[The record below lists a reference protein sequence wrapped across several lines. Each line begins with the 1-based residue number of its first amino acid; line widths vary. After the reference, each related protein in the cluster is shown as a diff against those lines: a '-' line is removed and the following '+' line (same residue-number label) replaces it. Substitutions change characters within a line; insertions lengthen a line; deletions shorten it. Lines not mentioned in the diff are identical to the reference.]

1 MSRSKR
7 TFNRDIVRNAT
18 NFINSECDSDN
29 LGNYSVITSD
39 SDEKVYDSAPIGV
52 AFSDSEIPSDR
63 SNDIN
68 SNKQMEEQKN
78 DKKLEIHEELFLLFV
93 TYNLSN
99 RLMQENLKTQTLFD
113 MISNVADRKR
123 QKFVPYD
130 VSFAYE

>member
-1 MSRSKR
+1 M
-7 TFNRDIVRNAT
+7 RNAT

-52 AFSDSEIPSDR
+52 AFSDSE

-99 RLMQENLKTQTLFD
+99 RLMQDLLNVLLRHGVQVPSSVHLLKKA
-113 MISNVADRKR
+113 NR
-123 QKFVPYD
+123 
-130 VSFAYE
+130 

>member
-1 MSRSKR
+1 MSTSKR

-29 LGNYSVITSD
+29 LGNYSVIITSD

-68 SNKQMEEQKN
+68 SNKQME
-78 DKKLEIHEELFLLFV
+78 
-93 TYNLSN
+93 
-99 RLMQENLKTQTLFD
+99 
-113 MISNVADRKR
+113 
-123 QKFVPYD
+123 
-130 VSFAYE
+130 